1 MENNN
6 KLYNILAYLGILF
19 LVGLIS
25 APNDQDVKFHV
36 NQGIVLSIGEV
47 ALTILSTIL
56 AFTIIIPILCF
67 IAGCVLVVFAIMGI
81 INASKGEQ
89 KELPLIGKIKIL
101 K

>member
-19 LVGLIS
+19 LVGLIA
-25 APNDQDVKFHV
+25 APNEPDVKFHV
-36 NQGIVLSIGEV
+36 NQGIVLCLLEV
-47 ALTILSTIL
+47 AIG
-56 AFTIIIPILCF
+56 IISVIPIIGWIIGFVGSIFCL
-67 IAGCVLVVFAIMGI
+67 VLAIMGI
-81 INASKGEQ
+81 IAASKGEQ